1 MLWNWQ
7 VVDSCFLSES
17 WHVRSRGAFAASC
30 IGVVA
35 LAACVEAVK
44 HWSTVYDAQVCASLR
59 AADARRLDA
68 LALEDD
74 GDVGLTTAQRQ
85 RRHRHRRMLRATPFQ
100 QLVRT
105 ALAVT
110 LQGGFYVLM
119 LIAMAFNGYIV
130 VCILLGTAL
139 GKFLGDWLQIDPDDA
154 DYAAKHEH

>member
-7 VVDSCFLSES
+7 TLDSCFLSES

-35 LAACVEAVK
+35 LAACVEVVK
-44 HWSTVYDAQVCASLR
+44 HWSAAYDAQVCASLR
-59 AADARRLDA
+59 AADARR
-68 LALEDD
+68 ALEDDGD

-85 RRHRHRRMLRATPFQ
+85 RRHRRRLRATPFQ

-105 ALAVT
+105 ALAVA

-119 LIAMAFNGYIV
+119 LIAMAFNGYII

-139 GKFLGDWLQIDPDDA
+139 GKFLGDWLQVDPDEG
-154 DYAAKHEH
+154 DYAVKHEH